1 MPTEKIK
8 VSLPGSDGIVDA
20 TFDVPMYVLVP
31 DRIEG
36 CWFQPPYTTVK
47 WEDGTVTTVKCDDD
61 DAYDPEKGM
70 LLCFAKRLWGG
81 GRYNDALR
89 AALATAPGR
98 GDTINPL
105 ARELYEVAESLE
117 AMDVE
122 ECGASGQCDSC
133 TRLSEICSTIYAPRL
148 GWTVRACKILK
159 SRLATV
165 YRIAA
170 RRVEGR

>member
-8 VSLPGSDGIVDA
+8 VSLPGSDRIVA
-20 TFDVPMYVLVP
+20 GTFDVPMYVRVP

-61 DAYDPEKGM
+61 DVYEAEKGV

-89 AALATAPGR
+89 AALAMAPVH
-98 GDTINPL
+98 DDDPNPL

>member
-1 MPTEKIK
+1 MPTEKVK
-8 VSLPGSDGIVDA
+8 VPILRADKIESA
-20 TFDVPMYVLVP
+20 TLEVPMYVRIP

-47 WEDGTVTTVKCDDD
+47 WEDGTVTTVKCNED
-61 DAYDPEKGM
+61 DAYDPEKGV
-70 LLCFAKRLWGG
+70 LLCFAKKLWGG

-89 AALATAPGR
+89 AALATAPGHD

-117 AMDVE
+117 AMDFE
-122 ECGASGQCDSC
+122 ERVDSYS
-133 TRLSEICSTIYAPRL
+133 RISDICSTIYAPRI
-148 GWTVRACKILK
+148 GWTVRACKILT

-165 YRIAA
+165 YKIAA